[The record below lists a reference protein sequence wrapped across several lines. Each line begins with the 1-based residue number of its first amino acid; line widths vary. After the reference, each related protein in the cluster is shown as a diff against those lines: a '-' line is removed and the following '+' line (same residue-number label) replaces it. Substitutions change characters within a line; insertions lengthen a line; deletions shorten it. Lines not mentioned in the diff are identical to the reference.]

1 MILRWQQLFVDFR
14 LCSILLDWIKHIC
27 PKIFSKLT
35 IWSLVLSD
43 DKDRLVIRKQEINFW
58 KIIKD
63 SFEIWYNTTSSSTP
77 TAYPPMIGFYIAL
90 FTLLLY
96 KFDLSCI
103 YMNTFFYIYLNI
115 QSMNLLCTCCW
126 DLYGSSVVP
135 ANAKKTSK
143 FWLNLHRDINYPGYS
158 KP

>member
-14 LCSILLDWIKHIC
+14 LCSILLDWVKHIC

-43 DKDRLVIRKQEINFW
+43 DKDRLVIRKQEINFR

-63 SFEIWYNTTSSSTP
+63 SFEIWYNTISSSTL
-77 TAYPPMIGFYIAL
+77 TAYPSMICFYITL

-96 KFDLSCI
+96 NFDLTCI
-103 YMNTFFYIYLNI
+103 DTSTFFYIHLNT
-115 QSMNLLCTCCW
+115 QSMNLQCPRCW
-126 DLYGSSVVP
+126 DLYGSSVL
-135 ANAKKTSK
+135 KLMQKRLQSFDWICIET
-143 FWLNLHRDINYPGYS
+143 
-158 KP
+158 

>member
-14 LCSILLDWIKHIC
+14 LRSILLDWVKHIC

-63 SFEIWYNTTSSSTP
+63 FFGIWYNTISSSP
-77 TAYPPMIGFYIAL
+77 LTAYPSMICSI
-90 FTLLLY
+90 LLY
-96 KFDLSCI
+96 LLFYFTILIWTALTQS
-103 YMNTFFYIYLNI
+103 TFSYICLNI
-115 QSMNLLCTCCW
+115 QPMNLLCPCCW
-126 DLYGSSVVP
+126 NLYGSSML
-135 ANAKKTSK
+135 KLMQKRLQSFDWICIET
-143 FWLNLHRDINYPGYS
+143 
-158 KP
+158 

>member
-14 LCSILLDWIKHIC
+14 LCSILLDWVKHIC

-63 SFEIWYNTTSSSTP
+63 SFEIWYNTISSSTL
-77 TAYPPMIGFYIAL
+77 TAYSSIICFYITP
-90 FTLLLY
+90 FTLLRY
-96 KFDLSCI
+96 NFDLAVL
-103 YMNTFFYIYLNI
+103 TQTHFFYIQLNI
-115 QSMNLLCTCCW
+115 QSMNLLCPCCW
-126 DLYGSSVVP
+126 DLYGSHVLKLMQKDFKVLTEF
-135 ANAKKTSK
+135 A
-143 FWLNLHRDINYPGYS
+143 
-158 KP
+158 